1 MFAVE
6 KQIRADSI
14 TNPLTAFHLFDA
26 LVAPILLSGSEIW
39 GCYGKAADADTMQL
53 SFIKHVLRLPPAT
66 DTLTVLAE
74 SGLLPM
80 QIKLIE
86 SQARYWERLYSLQDS
101 SRILHLAFTEH
112 LDFFF

>member
-1 MFAVE
+1 MSRLPL
-6 KQIRADSI
+6 QI
-14 TNPLTAFHLFDA
+14 
-26 LVAPILLSGSEIW
+26 SGLNW
-39 GCYGKAADADTMQL
+39 FQL
-53 SFIKHVLRLPPAT
+53 SFIKRVLHLPPAT

-74 SGLLPM
+74 SAGQLPM

-112 LDFFF
+112 LE